1 MLKRNVAMKLYLNEN
16 QRNYLLEIL
25 KASES
30 NATGGKDM
38 ELALAFR
45 ELYDKITLT
54 NLSYVSLKRDEAET
68 LVEFCEIVRTSLDK
82 AISFLE
88 KDKERSEEE
97 VDELKTK
104 ATFAR
109 DEIESIAKS
118 IQEKIKANPV

>member
-1 MLKRNVAMKLYLNEN
+1 MKLYLNEN